1 MPERFD
7 TRAKLDALK
16 DRNADED
23 YWIDFKGDAS
33 VVQWWELA
41 KDVAAFANTFGGVI
55 LVGVSQAD
63 DRTITVHGLP
73 RKRVANIRTEYEN
86 TVRDKVSPKPMVTYE
101 QIPIEN
107 GREVLAVH
115 VEPYIAGLVGAM
127 FYSVNENGKKETSN
141 AWQFPIRQGAH
152 NVALSPDQ
160 FPLYMEPRLRRTVV
174 LLETVRLALEA
185 AATGGDADSCRVRF
199 WMHAIGPVPMING
212 TITEFEV
219 DVPANTLRAVVV
231 LKNDNSATPSL
242 ACVPLDAIGRVWQR
256 WAGVW
261 QIHLDGSLIRNGQQL
276 IFVEYG
282 PPAPPP
288 LPAPGTQSGP
298 L

>member
-16 DRNADED
+16 ERNADED
-23 YWIDFKGDAS
+23 YWIDFKGDAN

-41 KDVAAFANTFGGVI
+41 KDVAAFANTFGGVL

-63 DRTITVHGLP
+63 DRAITVHGLP
-73 RKRVANIRTEYEN
+73 RQRIADIRTEYEN

-101 QIPIEN
+101 QIPIED

-115 VEPYIAGLVGAM
+115 VEPYIAGLVGSM
-127 FYSVNENGKKETSN
+127 FYSVNDNGKKETSN

-160 FPLYMEPRLRRTVV
+160 FPLYMEPRLRRTIV
-174 LLETVRLALEA
+174 LLETVRRELEA
-185 AATGGDADSCRVRF
+185 CTASGKADQCRVRF
-199 WMHAIGPVPMING
+199 WMHAIGPMPMITG
-212 TITEFEV
+212 SIMRFEV
-219 DVPANTLRAVVV
+219 DVPANTLRAEVVIAKDPPPIPLV
-231 LKNDNSATPSL
+231 
-242 ACVPLDAIGRVWQR
+242 ACVPLDAVGRVWQR

-261 QIHLDGSLIRNGQQL
+261 QIHLDGSLIRNGNQL

-288 LPAPGTQSGP
+288 MPAPGTQSGP